1 MEGHIKQTRKGEL
14 PNVLWTVSIMTLRM
28 LLGMNKEKYIR
39 PIHNSYKK
47 EDIAKIENLLLPN
60 N

>member
-1 MEGHIKQTRKGEL
+1 MDCFNHDVKYVAGHEQKQRKL
-14 PNVLWTVSIMTLRM
+14 T
-28 LLGMNKEKYIR
+28 